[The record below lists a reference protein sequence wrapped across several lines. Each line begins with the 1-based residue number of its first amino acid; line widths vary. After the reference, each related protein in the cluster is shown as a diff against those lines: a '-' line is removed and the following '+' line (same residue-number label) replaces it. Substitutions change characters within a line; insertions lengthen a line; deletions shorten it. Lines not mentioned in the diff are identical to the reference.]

1 MFKATFNAH
10 LLEKAKYMK
19 KNSTVVEFSWTRHW
33 KFRPEKFFARY
44 IYWTW
49 CIFV

>member
-1 MFKATFNAH
+1 
-10 LLEKAKYMK
+10 MK
-19 KNSTVVEFSWTRHW
+19 KNSTVVEFGWTRHW
-33 KFRPEKFFARY
+33 KFRPEKLFTRY